1 MGLVKNKMKT
11 VSEIE
16 IKSCDGNAITIAEIK
31 SKRDASHASGWSVI
45 AFTPSSS
52 IRCVKCHRDDS
63 LSYFAA
69 SIIAA
74 CGGDRSPEQI
84 ERVEDSILSIID

>member
-1 MGLVKNKMKT
+1 MNT
-11 VSEIE
+11 VSEVEIE
-16 IKSCDGNAITIAEIK
+16 SRDGNAAVTIAEIK

-52 IRCVKCHRDDS
+52 IRCVKCHRDDY
-63 LSYFAA
+63 LSCFAA

-74 CGGDRSPEQI
+74 CGGEWSPEQAQ
-84 ERVEDSILSIID
+84 RVEDTILSIID

>member
-1 MGLVKNKMKT
+1 MKT
-11 VSEIE
+11 VTEIE
-16 IKSCDGNAITIAEIK
+16 IESRDGDSTTLAGIK
-31 SKRDASHASGWSVI
+31 SKRDSSHASGWSVI